1 MPVGCTAWNCS
12 PTKRRGCRSRLRA
25 SPRVYSGSMDVFLHR
40 VLSRGVTTCL
50 ALTGLIVCPT
60 AARAQYVEIQALEVT
75 PFVGARFGGTFD
87 VQTEQRVRSEISLKD
102 ASSYGLSAGLRF
114 DDFSLIEFRWTRST
128 TSLQAAA
135 PSPAVIVSSGDIT
148 LNQFH
153 ADFTREFVIP
163 EVKGLRS
170 FLTGSVGA
178 THIGSANDG
187 FTRFSFG
194 LGAGLKQFVGS
205 RLAIR
210 AEAHWLPILVDPEV
224 STFAC
229 GTGPVGGCLVVLNG
243 RLTQQFEV
251 SIGPVVRF

>member
-1 MPVGCTAWNCS
+1 MQV
-12 PTKRRGCRSRLRA
+12 R
-25 SPRVYSGSMDVFLHR
+25 SGSLHR
-40 VLSRGVTTCL
+40 LFSKSFAAG
-50 ALTGLIVCPT
+50 LTLISLFAFPYD
-60 AARAQYVEIQALEVT
+60 ARAQYVEIQNLEIT

-87 VQTEQRVRSEISLKD
+87 VQTEQHVLSEVSMKD
-102 ASSYGLSAGLRF
+102 ASSYGFSAGLRF
-114 DDFSLIEFRWTRST
+114 DDFSLIEFRWTRSS
-128 TSLQAAA
+128 TSLQVAA
-135 PSPAVIVSSGDIT
+135 PSPAVILSSADIS

-178 THIGSANDG
+178 THIGSTSDG

-251 SIGPVVRF
+251 SVGPVVRF